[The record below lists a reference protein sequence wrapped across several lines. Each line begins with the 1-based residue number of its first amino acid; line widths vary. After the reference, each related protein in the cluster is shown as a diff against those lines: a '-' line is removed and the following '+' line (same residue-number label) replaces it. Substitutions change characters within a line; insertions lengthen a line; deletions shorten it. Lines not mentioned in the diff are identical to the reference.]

1 MLYTMDRGGA
11 VAPCRLA
18 ENEGFCM
25 KRTAIFVFWDADGVV
40 YDYVLVFL
48 RGLRAGCERILCM
61 VNGPVQPEGLQALQ
75 TDCDEVICRPN
86 EGLDVTAYKEGF
98 FHIME
103 HPADEEEL
111 LFCNATVYGPVYPFS
126 ELFAVMEARKDLDF
140 WGLSRHGGHNED
152 LWGLNGLGYIP
163 EHIQS
168 YFWAVRRRMFLS
180 NDFADWWRQLP
191 AIHTYQEAVSYHE
204 MLFTRHFAQL
214 GYRWD
219 TFLRQSWYDVYET
232 YQVFSNPVRLLC
244 RQRCPVVKKKSFLTD
259 GVSGTTAFA
268 SGAAQQVYDFLRTQT
283 DYDPALIVQNLT
295 HTENSGAYLLGLGLF
310 VPPAPPKKAPDV
322 KTALLCHFSDLRA
335 AESLRE
341 LTLPANADLYL
352 YGPPALQQL
361 SGLPAGA
368 RVLPMAEGQDFWAT
382 VQLPDEYEY
391 YAFLQVMPQVL
402 DTNPRQ
408 APRWLPDLQ
417 TYLHAATLI
426 ENLDQALAYLAND
439 PQVAAVV
446 PLPLTHRQHISP
458 DPDWSTALQPPLA
471 AAFGTALGPKALASE
486 PLRTGLAAF
495 VARRELAQTL
505 CEKAQALQKLQAPPR
520 TAAYLLPLCAQSMG
534 RLVAFWATQH
544 TLNCQVLT
552 AESQLRLLTTPLVSK
567 DTRRED
573 QLIACASTASWFFH
587 GFFQKASWH
596 DRLYFLRLLLLNRRQ
611 FMWVQKKL
619 HPDSTRPY
627 PFDAYLGV
635 PPKEKQ

>member
-1 MLYTMDRGGA
+1 
-11 VAPCRLA
+11 
-18 ENEGFCM
+18 M

-126 ELFAVMEARKDLDF
+126 ELFSTMEAKKELDF
-140 WGLSRHGGHNED
+140 WGISRYRGHDED
-152 LWGLNGLGYIP
+152 LWGMNGLGYIP

-168 YFWAVRRRMFLS
+168 YFWAVRRRMFAS
-180 NDFADWWRQLP
+180 DDFIDWWRQLP

-219 TFLRQSWYDVYET
+219 TFLQQSWYDTYES
-232 YQVFSNPVRLLC
+232 YQVLSNPLRLIQL
-244 RQRCPVVKKKSFLTD
+244 QRCPVIKKKSFLTD
-259 GVSGTTAFA
+259 GVTNTTAFA
-268 SGAAQQVYDFLRTQT
+268 SGAAQELYNFLRTQT
-283 DYDPALIVQNLT
+283 DYDPALIVQTLT
-295 HTENSGAYLLGLGLF
+295 HSESCSMYLPALGLF
-310 VPPAPPKKAPDV
+310 VPPTPPKQPPHV
-322 KTALLCHFSDLRA
+322 KTALLCHLADIQA
-335 AESLRE
+335 AGSLQE
-341 LTLPANADLYL
+341 LELPADAALYL
-352 YGPPALQQL
+352 YCPQEVQSQLPA
-361 SGLPAGA
+361 LPAGTQ
-368 RVLPMAEGQDFWAT
+368 LLSMEKEEDFWAT
-382 VQLPDEYEY
+382 VQLPEGYTY
-391 YAFLQVMPQVL
+391 YAFLEMVPQLL

-408 APRWLPDLQ
+408 APRWLPDLR
-417 TYLHAATLI
+417 TYLHACTLI
-426 ENLDQALAYLAND
+426 KNLDKALAYLEDD
-439 PQVAAVV
+439 PLVGVVAPV
-446 PLPLTHRQHISP
+446 PLTHRQHISP
-458 DPDWSTALQPPLA
+458 DPEWSTLRPSLA
-471 AAFGTALGPKALASE
+471 AAFGKTLCEKALQLE

-495 VARRELAQTL
+495 VARKELAQAL
-505 CEKAQALQKLQAPPR
+505 CEKARALQKLQAPPQ

-534 RLVAFWATQH
+534 RLVAFWATQN

-552 AESQLRLLTTPLVSK
+552 AEGQLRVLSTPLVTK
-567 DTRRED
+567 DLRRED
-573 QLIACASTASWFFH
+573 QLLAIASTSVWFFV
-587 GFFQKASWH
+587 GFFKKASWH

-619 HPDSTRPY
+619 HPGSTRPY
-627 PFDAYLGV
+627 PFDAYLGA